1 MDRFAIW
8 SEYSGILKE
17 AFWDFRYYNKI
28 PLIMDVIQNTMY
40 ITEEPPPTWKPLAIK
55 RKATRINRKTHKG
68 P

>member
-1 MDRFAIW
+1 
-8 SEYSGILKE
+8 
-17 AFWDFRYYNKI
+17 
-28 PLIMDVIQNTMY
+28 MDVIQNTMY